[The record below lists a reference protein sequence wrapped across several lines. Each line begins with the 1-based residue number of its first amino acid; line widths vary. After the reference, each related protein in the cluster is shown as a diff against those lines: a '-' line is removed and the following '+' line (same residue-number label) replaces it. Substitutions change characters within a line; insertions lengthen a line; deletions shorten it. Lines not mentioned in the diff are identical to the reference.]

1 LLTPQQ
7 AARRHISRHERW
19 FATESTRLHPIPLPA
34 RHWVML
40 RTSLT
45 AHIAQELDA
54 PVSVRVL
61 SERRDRFLRSER
73 ELLGVTSRIGRVR
86 EVQLEVRGQPYVV
99 ARTVFPES
107 TARGLNR
114 GLLQL
119 GNRALGSL
127 LFGAMRAPVALR
139 QYTLM
144 TPSSSLWRMLRG
156 HLPTNATRLWARRAV
171 HSLHGRPLLVTEVF
185 LPGLVARS
193 SNE

>member
-1 LLTPQQ
+1 VT
-7 AARRHISRHERW
+7 
-19 FATESTRLHPIPLPA
+19 
-34 RHWVML
+34 L

-45 AHIAQELDA
+45 AHVAHELGA
-54 PVSVRVL
+54 AVSVRVL

-73 ELLGVTSRIGRVR
+73 ELLGVTSRTGRIR

-114 GLLQL
+114 GLLHL

-144 TPSSSLWRMLRG
+144 NPSASLWRMLQA
-156 HLPTNATRLWARRAV
+156 HLPADATRLWARRAV
-171 HSLHGRPLLVTEVF
+171 HALHGRPLLVTEIF
-185 LPGLVARS
+185 LPALLARS